1 MLTHARKG
9 EVAIAV
15 HWTLI
20 RKRPT
25 VPGYNDVPL
34 IGDQDY
40 PLRKEQINRFCKQF
54 YDYNID
60 VLQTDDA
67 ALRRVYDHLFSMKW
81 NKGKLTNS
89 YYHHLRVLWHNG
101 LWWKQFWN
109 FEKDFFYFKSRRS
122 GKISLENPVLLQA
135 LRDEVKTHRHAE
147 FEPLYP
153 SKHHCPARPFGHLP
167 SANIDRFSHAKKT

>member
-9 EVAIAV
+9 QIAIAV

-20 RKRPT
+20 RKRDT
-25 VPGYNDVPL
+25 VPNYPDVPK

-54 YDYNID
+54 YEYNID
-60 VLQTDDA
+60 LLQTDDA
-67 ALRRVYDHLFSMKW
+67 ALRRVYDHLFSVKW
-81 NKGKLTNS
+81 NEGKLTNS
-89 YYHHLRVLWHNG
+89 YYYHLRVLWHNG

-109 FEKDFFYFKSRRS
+109 FEKEFFYFKSRRS

-135 LRDEVKTHRHAE
+135 LRDEVIPRWQTDLECVILREH
-147 FEPLYP
+147 
-153 SKHHCPARPFGHLP
+153 
-167 SANIDRFSHAKKT
+167 